1 MPLVKAKKHFGQHF
15 INNDKLAED
24 ITKLLSFNKNY
35 QILEIGPGMGVLTKF
50 LMTENAVFKVIEIDK
65 ESINYLK
72 DKYPKL
78 EKKIIE
84 GDFLKLDIKKHF
96 EADLSIIG
104 NFPYYIS
111 SQILFRVWEH
121 HEIIQE
127 LVGMFQKEVA
137 DRIVALKGRER
148 GILSVLIQVFYNVGN
163 CIDVSPDNFT
173 PPPKIQSSVIKL
185 RRNKRRELGCSKKL
199 FKQVVKTAF
208 NQRRKTLRNAL
219 KTFNLEKDSKIEL
232 LLSLR
237 AEQLNVEDFIKI
249 TKYVEDILKKV

>member
-1 MPLVKAKKHFGQHF
+1 MPLVKAKKHLGQHF
-15 INNDKLAED
+15 INNDQLAKD
-24 ITKLLSFNKNY
+24 ITELLSFNKDF

-50 LMTENAVFKVIEIDK
+50 LMNVNINFKVIEIDK
-65 ESINYLK
+65 ESITYLK
-72 DKYPKL
+72 NKYPDFK
-78 EKKIIE
+78 ENIIE
-84 GDFLKLDIKKHF
+84 GDFLKF
-96 EADLSIIG
+96 DLKNNFKSNISIIG

-111 SQILFRVWEH
+111 SQILFRVWDHNEK
-121 HEIIQE
+121 IQE

-137 DRIVALKGRER
+137 DRIIALKGRER
-148 GILSVLIQVFYNVGN
+148 GILSVLIQVFYNVEN
-163 CIDVSPDNFT
+163 CIDVSPENFT

-185 RRNKRRELGCSKKL
+185 NRNNRKELECSKKL

-219 KTFNLEKDSKIEL
+219 KTYNIKKDSKVES

-249 TKYVEDILKKV
+249 TKHVEAIL

>member
-1 MPLVKAKKHFGQHF
+1 MPLVKAKKYLGQHF
-15 INNDKLAED
+15 INNDKLAQD

-50 LMTENAVFKVIEIDK
+50 LMTENTMFKVIEIDK

-72 DKYPKL
+72 DKYPKI
-78 EKKIIE
+78 EKNIIE
-84 GDFLKLDIKKHF
+84 GDFLQLDIRKHF
-96 EADLSIIG
+96 ESDISIIG

-121 HEIIQE
+121 NEIIHE

-137 DRIVALKGRER
+137 DRIIALKGRER
-148 GILSVLIQVFYNVGN
+148 GILSVLIQVFYNVKK

-173 PPPKIQSSVIKL
+173 PQPKIQSSVIKL
-185 RRNKRRELGCSKKL
+185 NRNKRKELDCSKKL

-219 KTFNLEKDSKIEL
+219 KTYNIEKDSKIES

-249 TKYVEDILKKV
+249 TKHIESIL

>member
-1 MPLVKAKKHFGQHF
+1 MPLVKAKKHLGQHF
-15 INNDKLAED
+15 INNDQLAKD
-24 ITKLLSFNKNY
+24 ITELLSFNKDF

-50 LMTENAVFKVIEIDK
+50 LMNVNINFKVIEIDK
-65 ESINYLK
+65 ESITYLK
-72 DKYPKL
+72 NKYPDFK
-78 EKKIIE
+78 ENIIE
-84 GDFLKLDIKKHF
+84 GDFLKFDLKKNF
-96 EADLSIIG
+96 KSNISIIG

-111 SQILFRVWEH
+111 SQILFRVWDHNEK
-121 HEIIQE
+121 IQE

-137 DRIVALKGRER
+137 DRIIALKGRER
-148 GILSVLIQVFYNVGN
+148 GILSVLIQVFYNVEN
-163 CIDVSPDNFT
+163 CIDVSPENFT

-185 RRNKRRELGCSKKL
+185 NRNNRKELECSKKL

-219 KTFNLEKDSKIEL
+219 KTYNIEKDSKVES

-249 TKYVEDILKKV
+249 TKHVEAIL

>member
-1 MPLVKAKKHFGQHF
+1 MPLVKAKKHLGQHF
-15 INNDKLAED
+15 INNDQLAKD
-24 ITKLLSFNKNY
+24 ITELLSFNKDF

-50 LMTENAVFKVIEIDK
+50 LMNVNINFKVIEIDK
-65 ESINYLK
+65 ESITYLK
-72 DKYPKL
+72 NKYPDFK
-78 EKKIIE
+78 ENIIE
-84 GDFLKLDIKKHF
+84 GDFLKF
-96 EADLSIIG
+96 DLKNNFKSNISIIG

-111 SQILFRVWEH
+111 SQILFRVWDHNEK
-121 HEIIQE
+121 IQE

-137 DRIVALKGRER
+137 DRIIALKGRER
-148 GILSVLIQVFYNVGN
+148 GILSVLIQVFYNVEN
-163 CIDVSPDNFT
+163 CIDVSPENFT

-185 RRNKRRELGCSKKL
+185 NRNNRKELECSKKL

-219 KTFNLEKDSKIEL
+219 KTYNIKKDSKVES

-249 TKYVEDILKKV
+249 TKHVETIL

>member
-1 MPLVKAKKHFGQHF
+1 MPLVKAKKHLGQHF
-15 INNDKLAED
+15 INNDQLAKD
-24 ITKLLSFNKNY
+24 ITELLSFNKDF

-50 LMTENAVFKVIEIDK
+50 LMNVNINFKVIEIDK
-65 ESINYLK
+65 ESITYLK
-72 DKYPKL
+72 NKYPDFK
-78 EKKIIE
+78 ENIIE
-84 GDFLKLDIKKHF
+84 GDFLKLDLKKNF
-96 EADLSIIG
+96 KSNISIIG

-111 SQILFRVWEH
+111 SQILFRVWDHNEK
-121 HEIIQE
+121 IQE

-137 DRIVALKGRER
+137 DRIIALKGRER
-148 GILSVLIQVFYNVGN
+148 GILSVLIQVFYNVEN
-163 CIDVSPDNFT
+163 CIDVSPENFT

-185 RRNKRRELGCSKKL
+185 NRNNRKELECSKKL

-219 KTFNLEKDSKIEL
+219 KTYNIEKDSKVES

-249 TKYVEDILKKV
+249 TKHVETIL

>member
-1 MPLVKAKKHFGQHF
+1 MPLVKAKKHLGQHF
-15 INNDKLAED
+15 INNDQLAKD
-24 ITKLLSFNKNY
+24 ITELLSFNKDF

-50 LMTENAVFKVIEIDK
+50 LMNVNINFKVIEIDK
-65 ESINYLK
+65 ESITYLK
-72 DKYPKL
+72 NKYPDFK
-78 EKKIIE
+78 ENIIE
-84 GDFLKLDIKKHF
+84 GDFLKLDLKKNF
-96 EADLSIIG
+96 KSNISIIG

-111 SQILFRVWEH
+111 SQILFRVWDHYEKI
-121 HEIIQE
+121 EE

-137 DRIVALKGRER
+137 DRIIALKGRER
-148 GILSVLIQVFYNVGN
+148 GILSVLIQVFYNVEN
-163 CIDVSPDNFT
+163 CIDVSPENFT

-185 RRNKRRELGCSKKL
+185 NRNNRKELECSKKL

-219 KTFNLEKDSKIEL
+219 KTYNIEKDSKVES

-249 TKYVEDILKKV
+249 TKHVEAIL